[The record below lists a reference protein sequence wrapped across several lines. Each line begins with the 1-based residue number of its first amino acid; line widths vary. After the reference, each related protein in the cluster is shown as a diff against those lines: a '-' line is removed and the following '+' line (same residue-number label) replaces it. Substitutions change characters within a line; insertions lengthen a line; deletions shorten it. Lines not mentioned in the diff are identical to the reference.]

1 MTVDT
6 QSPLDDTTH
15 RRAMQNPTP
24 TGLRAWLSRVTEPDI
39 LFPAITILVLGV
51 IWGGTFNLI
60 RVERVDAARTS
71 AAATLELLDTYEAQI
86 VRALR
91 EIDQTIKIVKYVYE
105 TKGTSATLSDLKD
118 RGLLPPDLLFVVS
131 VVNADGKVVA
141 STRPAEA
148 LSPAGPS
155 FQKSLREDILWIDQ
169 PRKGAKSREWSLQF
183 GRALHAADGSLSGAV
198 LIAVDASY
206 FVSGYDP
213 SILGNT
219 GVLALLGTDG
229 VFRARRTGDNVT
241 AGVAVDY
248 DSAVPGGDQG
258 DPTVSLAVNS
268 WDGVRRYTAAQQLY
282 QFPLAV
288 IVGLSEE
295 EQLTAER
302 RDVQVYLWR
311 AAIGSALLVLL
322 TTILGRM
329 SWQLARARV
338 RENEAHL
345 THARR
350 VEYLAYHDG
359 LTALPNRSL
368 FNKLLS
374 QAISQARRYH
384 RQLAVAFIDLDR
396 FKQIN
401 DTLGHEAGDE
411 LLKEVA
417 NRLKACVRHSDTV
430 ARLGGDE
437 FVVLLTELSDEQYA
451 ATVAQKI
458 ITSVAKP
465 FMLLSQE
472 FRVTASIGI
481 STYPKDGPDEQTLT
495 KNADIA
501 MYQAK
506 EDGKNNFQFYSERL
520 NANSLERLTLESSL
534 RHALERNEFQLYYQA
549 KRDIATG
556 QITGMEALLRWQ
568 HPDLGIVA
576 PMQFIPVAEETGL
589 IVPIGRW
596 VLQTACLQNVTW
608 QKQGLPR
615 LKIAVNLTAR
625 QFSDEHLLRDIAAI
639 LKSTGMEASLLEL
652 EIHESLLIQD
662 IEKTLR
668 ILTDLKTMG
677 IKIAIDD
684 FGTGYSSLAT
694 LQRFPL
700 DTIKIDRSYI
710 RDIATRSEDSNLTEA
725 IIAMGKSLSLTVV
738 AQGVETK
745 EQADFLRQHAC
756 DEFQGFY
763 FNKPMSADQF
773 TELLQVQDTGVTLIG
788 SRAQLMTVPQ

>member
-1 MTVDT
+1 MGP
-6 QSPLDDTTH
+6 QSPLDDTTR
-15 RRAMQNPTP
+15 RRAMQNAAP
-24 TGLRAWLSRVTEPDI
+24 TGLRAWLSRLTEPDI
-39 LFPAITILVLGV
+39 LFPAITVLVLGV
-51 IWGGTFNLI
+51 IWGGTLNLI
-60 RVERVDAARTS
+60 RVERVDTARTS

-91 EIDQTIKIVKYVYE
+91 EIDQTLKIVKYVYE
-105 TKGTSATLSDLKD
+105 TKSASATLSDLEA

-131 VVNADGKVVA
+131 IVNPDGVVVA

-148 LSPAGPS
+148 HSPAGAS
-155 FQKSLREDILWIDQ
+155 FRQSLLKDALWIDQ
-169 PRKGAKSREWSLQF
+169 PRKVASSGEWSLQF
-183 GRALHAADGSLSGAV
+183 GRALHAADGSLAGAV

-213 SILGNT
+213 SILGRK

-229 VFRARRTGDNVT
+229 VFRARRTGDIVT
-241 AGVAVDY
+241 AGVAINY
-248 DSAVPGGDQG
+248 TNAVPGGEQG

-268 WDGVRRYTAAQQLY
+268 WDSVRRYTAAQQLY
-282 QFPLAV
+282 EFPLAV
-288 IVGLSEE
+288 IVGLSED

-311 AAIGSALLVLL
+311 AGIGSALLVLL

-345 THARR
+345 KHARR

-374 QAISQARRYH
+374 QAISVAKRFR

-417 NRLKACVRHSDTV
+417 NRLKACLRDSDTV

-437 FVVLLTELSDEQYA
+437 FVVLLTELGDEQYA

-458 ITSVAKP
+458 ITAVARP
-465 FMLLSQE
+465 FTLLGQE

-506 EDGKNNFQFYSERL
+506 EDGKNNFQFYSELL

-596 VLQTACLQNVTW
+596 VLHTACRQNVAW

-625 QFSDEHLLRDIAAI
+625 QFSDEHLLRDIASV
-639 LKSTGMEASLLEL
+639 LKSTGMQASLLEL

-668 ILTDLKTMG
+668 ILTDLKSMG
-677 IKIAIDD
+677 LKIAIDD

-710 RDIATRSEDSNLTEA
+710 RDIATRGEDSNLTEA

-745 EQADFLRQHAC
+745 EQADFLREHAC

-763 FNKPMSADQF
+763 FNKPMSAAQF
-773 TELLQVQDTGVTLIG
+773 TELLQAQDAGVTLGG
-788 SRAQLMTVPQ
+788 SRAPMMTRVR